1 VIVVIGNPIG
11 RAAELG
17 GGVDGVAV
25 RAAIAAGRAGATV
38 QLVGKTGD
46 DPLGDQVLIA
56 LAAADVGHAAVLR
69 DPTHATPLAVPGD
82 DQATAGAMLDAD
94 TEPAIRVVPAEV
106 ADRPSLEPA
115 DVELALRYLPDQR
128 VIIVAEPQSDAVVAV
143 VSEAAAYA
151 GATLV
156 VVVPPGGSAVPG
168 GGFVVE
174 APPDDP
180 DGVFGAMLGEL
191 AALLDRGVSADEA
204 FRSLRARVGLEPVAE

>member
-17 GGVDGVAV
+17 GGVDGLAV

-69 DPTHATPLAVPGD
+69 DPTHATPLAVPDD

-94 TEPAIRVVPAEV
+94 SEPAIRVVPAEK

-128 VIIVAEPQSDAVVAV
+128 VIMVAEPQPDAVVAV
-143 VSEAAAYA
+143 ASEAAAYA
-151 GATLV
+151 GAMLV
-156 VVVPPGGSAVPG
+156 VVVPPGGLASARG
-168 GGFVVE
+168 GLVIE
-174 APPDDP
+174 APRDDG
-180 DGVFGAMLGEL
+180 DGAFGAMLGEL
-191 AALLDRGVSADEA
+191 AALLDRGVLADEA
-204 FRSLRARVGLEPVAE
+204 IRSLAARVGLEPVAE